1 MRSSMTSRLVMSSA
15 LLGGPLL
22 VGSVDSGST
31 RSDLMVPAPL
41 ASEVTKLQGAR
52 ARNLGYQ
59 MNRLGFTNIGG

>member
-1 MRSSMTSRLVMSSA
+1 MTSRLVMSSA

-31 RSDLMVPAPL
+31 RYGSMAPAPL
-41 ASEVTKLQGAR
+41 SSEVAKLGGVR